1 MSYRAGSSGFAFL
14 ASWRTGAG
22 NNFCPSVGSSYR
34 AVRSNLPRRME
45 IARQSRLQLGVARA
59 AAAPW
64 CSSRNLPLNR
74 SAGGLLTG
82 RISLTVRNRI
92 RSKTRTMQPSRDLDP
107 ALLAA
112 GFPIQHASQSQ
123 TSRPQSRKIDSTPIA
138 ARARRKRQRL
148 RSNAP
153 IGSAP
158 ARILKCTAPP
168 RAPGHFRLSRSVF
181 AGAIS

>member
-82 RISLTVRNRI
+82 RISLTVRNRFSVSKLPRASARTLHVCVDRRGHFAFEAKREPCNLPAILI
-92 RSKTRTMQPSRDLDP
+92 RPSWPQD
-107 ALLAA
+107 
-112 GFPIQHASQSQ
+112 
-123 TSRPQSRKIDSTPIA
+123 SRFSTHRSRKPAVPKA
-138 ARARRKRQRL
+138 AK
-148 RSNAP
+148 SIP
-153 IGSAP
+153 HP
-158 ARILKCTAPP
+158 
-168 RAPGHFRLSRSVF
+168 
-181 AGAIS
+181 